1 MGVLQQ
7 QDIEFSPALPFVNRT
22 AVTTLGMGRI
32 ETIWLH
38 FDEEFWESDAAIWHT
53 VGADVSIRTWI
64 NLRPA
69 TGENVLVGIVGG
81 EAAADFADLDDTAA
95 LESAM
100 AALAVYAPAV

>member
-1 MGVLQQ
+1 
-7 QDIEFSPALPFVNRT
+7 
-22 AVTTLGMGRI
+22 MGRI